1 MRNVLKAL
9 SSAGSLALILSG
21 TAMAAPP
28 PGGFDNWTVNGT
40 GVISATATGICT
52 TVGTT
57 CASVVSGDGFL
68 QQEVTLSDGTRY
80 IRTMI
85 AEGFATAGG
94 SLANLTFASEDFVRM
109 GGAAQGLASKMNIR
123 EGTLSATGTAPA
135 LINTGFGAGATILT
149 GWGTNSTLNSAE
161 AVLTLGLSD
170 RGADPDGAGPLTAAD
185 AGGDEFLTGFS
196 VTTNTLAAGGANVT
210 SALSVDQTIFVGGA
224 TETTDKQ
231 RFVTMI
237 DTAAAAQA
245 AFKFATNT
253 TDPAT
258 LIYNAGDKIQV
269 VWAGQNITGAGTFS
283 TQSLI
288 KLSGTGGSAVNSAV
302 RASNLTSAAPFEWT
316 STPATV
322 LNSEFGAAP
331 AF

>member
-9 SSAGSLALILSG
+9 SSAGSLALVLSG
-21 TAMAAPP
+21 TAMAAGA
-28 PGGFDNWTVNGT
+28 PGGFDNWTVNAT

-52 TVGTT
+52 TAGTVCT
-57 CASVVSGDGFL
+57 SVVNGDGFL
-68 QQEVTLSDGTRY
+68 QQQVTLSDGTRY

-85 AEGFATAGG
+85 AEGFDTAGG
-94 SLANLTFASEDFVRM
+94 SLANLKFASEDFVRM
-109 GGAAQGLASKMNIR
+109 GGAAQGLASKMNIK
-123 EGTLSATGTAPA
+123 EDVLSPMGTAA
-135 LINTGFGAGATILT
+135 ASIDTGFGAGATILT
-149 GWGTNSTLNSAE
+149 GWGVNNVLNSAE

-170 RGADPDGAGPLTAAD
+170 KGTTNTVAEGN
-185 AGGDEFLTGFS
+185 EFLTSFS

-210 SALSVDQTIFVGGA
+210 SALSVDQTLYVGGTA
-224 TETTDKQ
+224 APTDKQ

-237 DTAAAAQA
+237 DTATTAQTG
-245 AFKFATNT
+245 FKFATNT

-258 LIYNAGDKIQV
+258 VSWAIGDKIQV
-269 VWAGQNITGAGTFS
+269 VWAGQNITGADAFS

-288 KLSGTGGSAVNSAV
+288 KDPSGPTPVAV